1 MRALARPPQ
10 YADRAVGPNVNYA
23 GGTILACYFLR
34 AAFGSIDLSADDE
47 SNPDG
52 LTQYFR

>member
-1 MRALARPPQ
+1 MRALARTPQ

-34 AAFGSIDLSADDE
+34 AAFGSIDLSADDG